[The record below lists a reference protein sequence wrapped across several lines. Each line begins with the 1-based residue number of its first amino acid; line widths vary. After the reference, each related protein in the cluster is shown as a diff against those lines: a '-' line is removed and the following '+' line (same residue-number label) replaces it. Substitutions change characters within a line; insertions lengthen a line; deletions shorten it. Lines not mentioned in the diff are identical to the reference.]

1 VATREHEHDL
11 EALVLRL
18 ADGDRTAFE
27 PLYQVL
33 WPMAR
38 RLTDRM
44 LLGAPEAEDAAQEAM
59 IKVFARASMFEP
71 GRDVR
76 AWVLGVAAYECKTLR
91 QRQLR
96 RREHAGSTAPQVDPT
111 PSPEAVAIARDL
123 AAAAAAV
130 LGTLRAADLETLRAV
145 MNDERPDLP
154 APTFRKRLER
164 ALTRLRAAWSS
175 RHDAE

>member
-1 VATREHEHDL
+1 
-11 EALVLRL
+11 VLRL
-18 ADGDRTAFE
+18 ADGDRSAFE
-27 PLYQVL
+27 PLYQAL
-33 WPMAR
+33 WPMVR

-44 LLGAPEAEDAAQEAM
+44 LLGAPEAEDAAQETM
-59 IKVFARASMFEP
+59 IKVFARASMFDP

-91 QRQLR
+91 RKQR
-96 RREHAGSTAPQVDPT
+96 RRRDDAGGGGPRVDPA

-123 AAAAAAV
+123 ELAATAV
-130 LGTLRAADLETLRAV
+130 LGTLRAVDLETLRAV